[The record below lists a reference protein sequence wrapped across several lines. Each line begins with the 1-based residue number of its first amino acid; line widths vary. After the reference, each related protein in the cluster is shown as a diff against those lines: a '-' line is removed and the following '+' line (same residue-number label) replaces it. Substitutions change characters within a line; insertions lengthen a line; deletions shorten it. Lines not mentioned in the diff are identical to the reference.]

1 MVMPSPVALREL
13 AERWAGAK
21 PAERAN
27 FQSYLNELCG
37 ALGVEPPRPAG
48 TGYQFEFPI
57 KVVAR
62 EGTDSTNFVD
72 CYKSGHFALEAKDE
86 ETGRSS
92 DLLLRKAFGQ
102 VRSYAGYV
110 PHERPPYLLVLDVG
124 KTIILWDR
132 WNGDY
137 GGFNAGRRIDLTH
150 LADREDDAAL
160 LKDIFEN
167 PAARDPRAKA
177 AAVTKEVAAH
187 LANLAAALEH
197 QGLDQ
202 ERVARF
208 IMRCIFTMFAEDIGL
223 LRDEPFRTLLGRAAG
238 DPAVFTRY
246 AGELWAAMDA
256 GEDFLLRKL
265 LRFNGH
271 FFKDHEALRIGRDAL
286 LILQMAADADWQ
298 HVEPS
303 IFGTLLTRAIDPI
316 ERHRLGA
323 QFTPREFVERVV
335 RPSVEDPIRERW
347 TAVQAEVLQL
357 CEGGKPKPAEK
368 ALRDFHDWLKGLRF
382 LDPAC
387 GSGNFLYVTMH
398 LVKRVELEVIRA
410 LEDLTG
416 KHEMRLAEV
425 GPWQFHGIE
434 IKPWAREIAELTL
447 WIGFHQF
454 WKAHHD
460 VQPPEPIL
468 QDTGTL
474 ECRDA
479 VLAWDT
485 ISDDP
490 SRARPDPT
498 PRIRHPVTGELVPDP
513 DVKLIYHR
521 YLNARPAEWPEADFI
536 IGNPPY
542 LGEKR
547 QREEFGDGYVEALR
561 AAYPTVP
568 DGADYVMYWWHKA
581 ADAVA
586 SGVTRRAGLITT
598 NSITQTKNRAVIE
611 AAAARGAHVVWA
623 VADHPWIDEVDGA
636 AVRVALTVLAKTST
650 GSKLVSVADDATVVS
665 EVSVP
670 ELNSDLTAHA
680 DVAAAA
686 SNVLLAATGLCWQ
699 GYKLVGAGF
708 VLEPNEA
715 ARLMELEPRHSEIIR
730 PYRNGKDLVTRPRG
744 VSVIDFFGLT
754 EEQARTYP
762 VLYQVVR
769 DRVKPEREA
778 VRDRLMRERWWV
790 FGRARGEL
798 RDAIAEQPRYIA
810 TLEVSKHRF
819 FVFLGKEIAPDGTL
833 VCIASADA
841 FILGVLSSLTHVTWA
856 LGSGGRLGIG
866 NDPRYN
872 KTLCFDAFPFPD
884 AHMALRV
891 KIADVAER
899 LDAHRKAALE
909 RDEQVTMTGMYNV
922 VEKLR
927 SGQTLTKKEQA
938 VHTLAACGV
947 LKDLHDELD
956 TLVAQAYGWEW
967 PLPNDII
974 LERLVALHDERV
986 REEKAG
992 KVRWLRPEYQVPRF
1006 GKGLEAPAPALGL
1019 PEAAREVKL
1028 APKPRWPS
1036 TVVEQITAIKK
1047 TLAAEAL
1054 TAEELASA
1062 FAGARTDIVR
1072 RHLDILDVMGEV
1084 QSEADGRYHATITG
1098 SVSVS

>member
-1 MVMPSPVALREL
+1 MPSPVALREL

-57 KVVAR
+57 RVVAR
-62 EGTDSTNFVD
+62 DGTESTNFID
-72 CYKSGHFALEAKDE
+72 CYKSAHFALEAKDE

-102 VRSYAGYV
+102 VRTYAGNV
-110 PHERPPYLLVLDVG
+110 PDERPPYLIVLDVG
-124 KTIILWDR
+124 KTALIWDR
-132 WNGDY
+132 WHGDY
-137 GGFNAGRRIDLTH
+137 GGFNAGRRLDLTR
-150 LADREDDAAL
+150 LADSEADAAL

-167 PAARDPRAKA
+167 PDARDPRAKA

-187 LANLAAALEH
+187 LANLASALEH
-197 QGLDQ
+197 QGLEQ

-223 LRDEPFRTLLGRAAG
+223 LRDEPFRTVIGRAAG
-238 DPAVFTRY
+238 DPEVFTRH
-246 AGELWAAMDA
+246 AADLWAAMDA
-256 GEDFLLRKL
+256 GDDFLLRKL

-271 FFKDHEALRIGRDAL
+271 FFKDHEALPISREAL

-303 IFGTLLTRAIDPI
+303 IFGTLLTRALDPA

-335 RPSVEDPIRERW
+335 RPTVEDPIRERW
-347 TAVQAEVLQL
+347 TAVQAEVLQHR
-357 CEGGKPKPAEK
+357 EAGKRKQAEE
-368 ALRDFHDWLKGLRF
+368 ALRGFHEWLKGLRF

-398 LVKRVELEVIRA
+398 LVKRIELEAIRA
-410 LEDLTG
+410 LEEVTG

-434 IKPWAREIAELTL
+434 VKPWAREIAELTL

-479 VLAWDT
+479 VLTWDE
-485 ISDDP
+485 IREAPD
-490 SRARPDPT
+490 RARPDPM

-513 DVKLIYHR
+513 KLTLAYHE
-521 YLNARPAEWPEADFI
+521 YVGARPAEWPKAEFI

-542 LGEKR
+542 LGQAR
-547 QREEFGDGYVEALR
+547 QRDEFGDGYVDALR
-561 AAYPTVP
+561 AAYQEVP
-568 DGADYVMYWWHKA
+568 DTADYVMYWWYRA
-581 ADAVA
+581 AEAVA
-586 SGVTRRAGLITT
+586 GGGTLRAGLITT
-598 NSITQTKNRAVIE
+598 NTITQAQNRVVIG
-611 AAAARGAHVVWA
+611 AAADRGARVVWA
-623 VADHPWIDEVDGA
+623 VPDHPWVEETGGA
-636 AVRVALTVLAKTST
+636 AVRVAMTVIAKNPAFA
-650 GSKLVSVADDATVVS
+650 LRVEVNDDATVLR
-665 EVSVP
+665 ETRA
-670 ELNSDLTAHA
+670 LNLNDDLSAHA
-680 DVAAAA
+680 DVPAVAQVPLA
-686 SNVLLAATGLCWQ
+686 SNEGLCNT
-699 GYKLVGAGF
+699 GFKLHGAGF
-708 VLEPNEA
+708 ILTAAEA
-715 ARLMELEPRHSEIIR
+715 ATLQEADARNREVIR
-730 PYRNGKDLVTRPRG
+730 PYRHGRDLAARPRG
-744 VSVIDFFGLT
+744 VSVMDFANRT
-754 EEQARTYP
+754 EAEAREYP
-762 VLYQVVR
+762 LLFDLVR
-769 DRVKPEREA
+769 DRVKPD
-778 VRDRLMRERWWV
+778 RDANRDASRRTYWWR
-790 FGRARGEL
+790 FGRSNAEL
-798 RDAIAEQPRYIA
+798 RSGVAGLARYIA
-810 TLEVSKHRF
+810 TPETARHRF
-819 FVFLGKEIAPDGTL
+819 FVFLDQAVAPDNML
-833 VCIASADA
+833 VCTASADG
-841 FILGVLSSLTHVTWA
+841 FHLGVLSSSIHGAWA
-856 LGSGGRLGIG
+856 LSSGGRLGVG

-872 KTLCFDAFPFPD
+872 KTLCFDPFPFPD
-884 AHMALRV
+884 PPAPLRV
-891 KIADVAER
+891 RIAAKAEQ
-899 LDAHRKAALE
+899 LDAHRRAALD
-909 RDEQVTMTGMYNV
+909 RDRQVTMTGMYNI

-927 SGQTLTKKEQA
+927 SGRALTKGDQEIHA
-938 VHTLAACGV
+938 IAACGV

-1006 GKGLEAPAPALGL
+1006 GKGLQAPAPALGL

-1047 TLAAEAL
+1047 ALAAKAL

-1084 QSEADGRYHATITG
+1084 QSEADGRYHATIAG
-1098 SVSVS
+1098 SVAVP